1 MSMKNTKKQLVEMV
15 EEFEGEKEFWSNEY
29 HDLKMKVD
37 WGSLE
42 DYCSRIDELIT
53 KNNEKYKEVEELR
66 KKNKDLS
73 DFRDAQAVGFSK
85 LNEEIDELKKENKEL
100 VEKTPPS
107 NQKLKKQIRELKAEK
122 ESREIHNGC
131 IDKEIDEVE
140 KLMRIFSDFD
150 VDQQDLSCLGCRL
163 KTFHAF
169 TIAVIRDN
177 KAMQKKLVALCEPE
191 SVAATAE

>member
-1 MSMKNTKKQLVEMV
+1 VIIISLLKFDFYLNDRLVNITSDKQSKMSMKNTKKQLVEMV

-53 KNNEKYKEVEELR
+53 KNNEKYKEVEEL
-66 KKNKDLS
+66 
-73 DFRDAQAVGFSK
+73 
-85 LNEEIDELKKENKEL
+85 KKENKEL

-131 IDKEIDEVE
+131 IDKEIDEAE